1 MEEEDARGT
10 THPYRDRDRD
20 RETDGET
27 ETHTGG
33 KRERWGQT

>member
-1 MEEEDARGT
+1 MEEEDVRGT
-10 THPYRDRDRD
+10 THPYRD